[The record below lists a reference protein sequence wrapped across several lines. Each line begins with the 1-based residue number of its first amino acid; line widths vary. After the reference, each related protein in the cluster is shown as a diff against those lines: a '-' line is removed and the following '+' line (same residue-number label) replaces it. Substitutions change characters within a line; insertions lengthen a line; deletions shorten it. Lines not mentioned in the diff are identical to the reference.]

1 MTDLKSPIS
10 NGNGKHSRVEQQIRD
25 LSEQIDADT
34 PRENNYEWL
43 GDDEL
48 TGEKDVIAK
57 EIMGEEYSK
66 GYASPIRV
74 YDTKIKADKKYI
86 ASLPDLQNG
95 PSSLIQGAPVAI
107 QQVGIHNFRLPLTYR
122 KRSGATIELETSV
135 TGSVSLEAHKK
146 GINMS
151 RIMRSFYNHKDETFS
166 IDKIKDVLETYKE
179 NLMCFDSRIMLKT
192 SYPIRQR
199 SLRSGLEGFQ
209 YYDVVF
215 EGDLTKAGE
224 FKKYIHFDFVYSS
237 ACPCSFELSEHAE
250 KYRNRATVPHS
261 QRSVARVSVRFEDML
276 WVEDIQELCLAALQT
291 ETQVM
296 VKREDEQAFAELN
309 GSNLKF
315 VEDAV
320 RLMYEKLNNESRIKD
335 FKIVASHNESLHSHN
350 AVSVIVKGVKDGFS
364 AGVARDVFETTGLR

>member
-1 MTDLKSPIS
+1 MSDK
-10 NGNGKHSRVEQQIRD
+10 
-25 LSEQIDADT
+25 
-34 PRENNYEWL
+34 NNSYEWL
-43 GDDEL
+43 GDDVSESEL
-48 TGEKDVIAK
+48 TGEKDIIAK
-57 EIMGEEYSK
+57 ELMGEEYSK
-66 GYASPIRV
+66 SYFPPIRV
-74 YDTKIKADKKYI
+74 YDNKVKADKKYI
-86 ASLPDLQNG
+86 SSLPDLQNG
-95 PSSLIQGAPVAI
+95 PSSLIQGAAVPI
-107 QQVGIHNFRLPLTYR
+107 QQVGIHNFKLPLTYK
-122 KRSGATIELETSV
+122 KRDGKTINLETSV

-151 RIMRSFYNHKDETFS
+151 RIMRSFYDHKDDIFS
-166 IDKIKDVLETYKE
+166 INNIKDVLESYRE
-179 NLMCFDSRIMLKT
+179 NLKCFDSRIMLKI
-192 SYPIRQR
+192 SYPIKQT
-199 SLRSGLEGFQ
+199 SLRSGLEGYQ

-215 EGDLTKAGE
+215 EGDLTKEGK

-261 QRSVARVSVRFEDML
+261 QRSVARVSVRFDDML

-320 RLMYEKLNNESRIKD
+320 RLMYEKLSSESRIKD

-350 AVSVIVKGVKDGFS
+350 AISVIVKGVEGGFS

>member
-1 MTDLKSPIS
+1 MYMTNLRFT
-10 NGNGKHSRVEQQIRD
+10 NGNHPRSKKDRPQIFD
-25 LSEQIDADT
+25 ESSEAD
-34 PRENNYEWL
+34 NKSNYEWL

-48 TGEKDVIAK
+48 TGEKDVVAK

-74 YDTKIKADKKYI
+74 YDKKLKADKKYI
-86 ASLPDLQNG
+86 SSLPDLQNG

-107 QQVGIHNFRLPLTYR
+107 QQVGIHNFRLPVTYK

-151 RIMRSFYNHKDETFS
+151 RIMRSFYNHKDETF
-166 IDKIKDVLETYKE
+166 DLNKIKDVLETYKE
-179 NLMCFDSRIMLKT
+179 NLMSFDSRIMLKT
-192 SYPIRQR
+192 SYPIRQK

-215 EGDLTKAGE
+215 EGDLTKDGE

-276 WVEDIQELCLAALQT
+276 WVEDLQELCLDALQT

-309 GSNLKF
+309 GSYLKF

-320 RLMYEKLNNESRIKD
+320 RLLYSRLNNEARIKD

-350 AVSVIVKGVKDGFS
+350 AVSVIVKGVEGGFS
-364 AGVARDVFETTGLR
+364 AGVPRDVFETTGMR

>member
-1 MTDLKSPIS
+1 MSDK
-10 NGNGKHSRVEQQIRD
+10 G
-25 LSEQIDADT
+25 
-34 PRENNYEWL
+34 NNYEWL
-43 GDDEL
+43 EDDEL
-48 TGEKDVIAK
+48 TGEKDEIAK
-57 EIMGEEYSK
+57 KIMGEEYSK
-66 GYASPIRV
+66 NYTTPIRI
-74 YDTKIKADKKYI
+74 YDNNVNADKEYI
-86 ASLPDLQNG
+86 SSLPDLQNG
-95 PSSLIQGAPVAI
+95 PSSLIQGAAVPI

-122 KRSGATIELETSV
+122 KKSGATIELETSV

-151 RIMRSFYNHKDETFS
+151 RIMRSFYDHKDEIFS
-166 IDKIKDVLETYKE
+166 IDKIKDVLETYKN
-179 NLMCFDSRIMLKT
+179 NLKSFDSRVMLKI

-199 SLRSGLEGFQ
+199 SLRSGLEGYQ

-215 EGDLTKAGE
+215 EGDLTKDGE

-261 QRSVARVSVRFEDML
+261 QRSVARVSIEFDEMVWIEDL
-276 WVEDIQELCLAALQT
+276 QEMCLDALQT

-296 VKREDEQAFAELN
+296 VKREDEQAFAEKN
-309 GSNLKF
+309 GSYLKF

-320 RLMYEKLNNESRIKD
+320 RLLYDKLTNNSRIKD

-350 AVSVIVKGVKDGFS
+350 AVSVIVKGIENGFTADVS
-364 AGVARDVFETTGLR
+364 RDVFESTGLR

>member
-1 MTDLKSPIS
+1 MSKKVS
-10 NGNGKHSRVEQQIRD
+10 
-25 LSEQIDADT
+25 DT
-34 PRENNYEWL
+34 SYEWL
-43 GDDEL
+43 GEDDEL

-57 EIMGEEYSK
+57 DIMGEEFAK
-66 GYASPIRV
+66 GYFPPIRV
-74 YDTKIKADKKYI
+74 YDDNVDATKKYI
-86 ASLPDLQNG
+86 SSLPDLQNG
-95 PSSLIQGAPVAI
+95 PSSLIQGAAVPI
-107 QQVGIHNFRLPLTYR
+107 QQVGIHNFRLPLNYK
-122 KRSGATIELETSV
+122 KRDGKTIELETSV

-151 RIMRSFYNHKDETFS
+151 RIMRSFYDHKDEIFS

-179 NLMCFDSRIMLKT
+179 NLKVFDSRIMLKI
-192 SYPIRQR
+192 SYPIKQK
-199 SLRSGLEGFQ
+199 SLRSGLQGYQ

-215 EGDLTKAGE
+215 EGDLTKDGE

-261 QRSVARVSVRFEDML
+261 QRSVARVSVKFDDML
-276 WVEDIQELCLAALQT
+276 WIEDIQELCLAALQT

-296 VKREDEQAFAELN
+296 VKREDEQAFAEKN
-309 GSNLKF
+309 GAFLKF

-320 RLMYEKLNNESRIKD
+320 RLLYEKLNSESRIKD

-350 AVSVIVKGVKDGFS
+350 AISVIVKGIEGGFS
-364 AGVARDVFETTGLR
+364 AGVARDVFESTGLR

>member
-1 MTDLKSPIS
+1 MSKKVS
-10 NGNGKHSRVEQQIRD
+10 
-25 LSEQIDADT
+25 DT
-34 PRENNYEWL
+34 SYEWL
-43 GDDEL
+43 GEDDEL
-48 TGEKDVIAK
+48 TGEKDIIAK
-57 EIMGEEYSK
+57 DIMGEEFAK
-66 GYASPIRV
+66 GYFPPIRV
-74 YDTKIKADKKYI
+74 YDDNVDATKKYI
-86 ASLPDLQNG
+86 SSLPDLQNG
-95 PSSLIQGAPVAI
+95 PSSLIQGAAVPI
-107 QQVGIHNFRLPLTYR
+107 QQVGIHNFRLPLNYK
-122 KRSGATIELETSV
+122 KRDGKTIELETSV

-151 RIMRSFYNHKDETFS
+151 RIMRSFYDHKDEIFS

-179 NLMCFDSRIMLKT
+179 NLKVFDSRIMLKI
-192 SYPIRQR
+192 SYPIKQK
-199 SLRSGLEGFQ
+199 SLRSGLQGYQ

-215 EGDLTKAGE
+215 EGDLTKDGE

-261 QRSVARVSVRFEDML
+261 QRSVARVSVRFDDML
-276 WVEDIQELCLAALQT
+276 WVEDLQELCLAALQT

-296 VKREDEQAFAELN
+296 VKREDEQAFAEKN
-309 GSNLKF
+309 GSYLKF

-320 RLMYEKLNNESRIKD
+320 RLLYDKLNSESRIKD

-350 AVSVIVKGVKDGFS
+350 AISVIVKGIKDGFS

>member
-1 MTDLKSPIS
+1 MTDI
-10 NGNGKHSRVEQQIRD
+10 V
-25 LSEQIDADT
+25 
-34 PRENNYEWL
+34 NNYEWL

-48 TGEKDVIAK
+48 SGEKDVVAK
-57 EIMGEEYSK
+57 EIMGEVYSK
-66 GYASPIRV
+66 GYAPPIRV
-74 YDTKIKADKKYI
+74 YDTKLNADKKYI
-86 ASLPDLQNG
+86 SSLPDLQNG

-107 QQVGIHNFRLPLTYR
+107 QQVGIHNFRLPLTYK

-151 RIMRSFYNHKDETFS
+151 RIMRSFYNHKDETF
-166 IDKIKDVLETYKE
+166 DLNKIKDVLESYKE

-192 SYPIRQR
+192 SYPIRQK

-215 EGDLTKAGE
+215 EGDLTCEGE

-261 QRSVARVSVRFEDML
+261 QRSVARVSVRFDDML
-276 WVEDIQELCLAALQT
+276 WVEDLQELCLAALQT

-296 VKREDEQAFAELN
+296 VKREDEQAFAEMN
-309 GSNLKF
+309 GSYLKF

-320 RLMYEKLNNESRIKD
+320 RLLYEQLNNDPRIID

-350 AVSVIVKGVKDGFS
+350 AISVIVKGIENGFTG
-364 AGVARDVFETTGLR
+364 GVARDVFETTGLR

>member
-1 MTDLKSPIS
+1 MSDKV
-10 NGNGKHSRVEQQIRD
+10 K
-25 LSEQIDADT
+25 
-34 PRENNYEWL
+34 NYEWL
-43 GDDEL
+43 GDDVSESEL

-66 GYASPIRV
+66 GYFPPIRV
-74 YDTKIKADKKYI
+74 YDNNVKANRKYI
-86 ASLPDLQNG
+86 SSLPDLQNG
-95 PSSLIQGAPVAI
+95 PSSLIQGAAVHI
-107 QQVGIHNFRLPLTYR
+107 QQVGIHNFRLPLTYK
-122 KRSGATIELETSV
+122 KRDGKTINLETSV

-151 RIMRSFYNHKDETFS
+151 RIMRSFYDHKDDLFS
-166 IDKIKDVLETYKE
+166 IDNIKDVLESYKE
-179 NLMCFDSRIMLKT
+179 NLKVFDSRIMLKI
-192 SYPIRQR
+192 SYPIKQK
-199 SLRSGLEGFQ
+199 SLRSGLEGYQ

-215 EGDLTKAGE
+215 EGDLTKDGE

-261 QRSVARVSVRFEDML
+261 QRSVARVSVRFDDML
-276 WVEDIQELCLAALQT
+276 WVEDLQELCLAALQT

-296 VKREDEQAFAELN
+296 VKREDEQAFAEKN
-309 GSNLKF
+309 GAYLKF

-320 RLMYEKLNNESRIKD
+320 RLLYDKLNSESRIKD

-350 AVSVIVKGVKDGFS
+350 AISVIVKGIQGGFS